1 VVAPRRADTTAV
13 IGSALQA
20 SARGT
25 GYRRIAAQVQR
36 PLSTVRRWIRAV
48 RDPAHVEWLRT
59 QGMVWLARV
68 DLDVINTLA
77 PQATRLG
84 DALTALAAAALT
96 LRARVVPHVS
106 PWTLIGQITHGRL
119 VGPPVPAR
127 PG

>member
-1 VVAPRRADTTAV
+1 V
-13 IGSALQA
+13 QA

-25 GYRRIAAQVQR
+25 GYRRIAAHVQR
-36 PLSTVRRWIRAV
+36 PLSTVQRWIRAV

-59 QGMVWLARV
+59 QGMVWFARV

-84 DALTALAAAALT
+84 DALTALAAALT
-96 LRARVVPHVS
+96 LRARVVPHVP

-119 VGPPVPAR
+119 VGPPVPAQ